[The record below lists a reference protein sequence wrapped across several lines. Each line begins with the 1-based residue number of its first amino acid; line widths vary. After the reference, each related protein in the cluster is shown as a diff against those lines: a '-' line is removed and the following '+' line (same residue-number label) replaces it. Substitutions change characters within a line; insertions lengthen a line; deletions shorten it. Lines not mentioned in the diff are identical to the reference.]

1 MSYVLLCTEY
11 TAYCGLLASQILH
24 KATIK
29 GELQNRG
36 CLAQNKGWLAQ
47 KRGWLAQNTGWL
59 AQEQRILST
68 KTEDGKHKNGGWLTQ
83 KQRLVIIKTEDG

>member
-47 KRGWLAQNTGWL
+47 KRGWLAQKHRMVSTRT
-59 AQEQRILST
+59 EDST